1 LSIHDI
7 YLKRLVEKET
17 EVGENNPELLPT
29 ITVFELTQEV
39 PTKLILKFKKIEESY
54 LIVRYSKKKRMDW
67 RQNIISRNSFHS
79 LFGVRTSQTETQLTN

>member
-67 RQNIISRNSFHS
+67 RQNIISRNSLHS
-79 LFGVRTSQTETQLTN
+79 LFCVGTSQTETQLTN

>member
-39 PTKLILKFKKIEESY
+39 PTKLILKFKKIEES
-54 LIVRYSKKKRMDW
+54 
-67 RQNIISRNSFHS
+67 
-79 LFGVRTSQTETQLTN
+79 